1 MKKVLKWSVVV
12 LALVF
17 LGAQAYRPDLTNPA
31 VDERKTLRANTQLT
45 PEVSAIFERSCKDCH
60 SNQTTWPWY
69 SNVSPVSWFL
79 KNHIEE
85 GRRELSFSEWATYAK
100 RKRERKLHE
109 ICEQVESGNM
119 PLSSYLPLHP
129 SARLSDEDK
138 RRICEWTK
146 LEEGRQT
153 DDPQPTQPPGGAP

>member
-17 LGAQAYRPDLTNPA
+17 LGAQAYRPDRANPA

-45 PEVSAIFERSCKDCH
+45 PEVAAIFERSCNDCH
-60 SNQTTWPWY
+60 SNETTWPWY
-69 SNVSPVSWFL
+69 SQVSPVSWFL
-79 KNHIEE
+79 KNHVEE

-109 ICEQVESGNM
+109 ICEQVESGQM
-119 PLSSYLPLHP
+119 PLTSYLPLHP

-146 LEEGRQT
+146 LEEGRQQ
-153 DDPQPTQPPGGAP
+153 DDPQPPAGGP